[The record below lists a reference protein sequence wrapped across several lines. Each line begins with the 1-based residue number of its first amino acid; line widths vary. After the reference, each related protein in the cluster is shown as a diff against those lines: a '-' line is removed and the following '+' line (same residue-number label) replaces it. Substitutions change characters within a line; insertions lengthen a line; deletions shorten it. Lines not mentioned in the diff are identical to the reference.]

1 MQDITSFEMIQLTKR
16 CNQKTSKCVGSGGG
30 GCELSKKYI
39 FLQGKIKWKNSCM
52 LRNPQNI
59 LAIAKKN

>member
-1 MQDITSFEMIQLTKR
+1 MQDVTSFEMIQLTKR

-39 FLQGKIKWKNSCM
+39 FLQGKIKWKKFM
-52 LRNPQNI
+52 H
-59 LAIAKKN
+59 AKKPSKYSCNS

>member
-30 GCELSKKYI
+30 GGGGGEDSSY
-39 FLQGKIKWKNSCM
+39 SSSS
-52 LRNPQNI
+52 
-59 LAIAKKN
+59 

>member
-30 GCELSKKYI
+30 GGVS
-39 FLQGKIKWKNSCM
+39 
-52 LRNPQNI
+52 
-59 LAIAKKN
+59 